1 MGVGHVWSICIE
13 HMGKRVAKHTSKGSN
28 VHTRQF
34 FGSLVSALCLA
45 CAFVLVVLPSTAS
58 AFSKDTHQT
67 LTFIAAKQFNNCA
80 HQDVNVARFS
90 ALDTRYIVRA
100 NVAQADTN
108 VFSRMFNWNYY
119 NRADQSQRT
128 ALWLIDTRFHDHFE
142 SLVDETRWSVDRQR
156 RLKNLGRIISYIQ
169 DMSSPPRVVP
179 VYVSRWWRFS
189 VGDRFDRFPVDSEA
203 VEMAGEGAC
212 QDILNLDASFQ
223 DVLEDVAT
231 QTIRAVRGPIFG
243 FPATWEA
250 YWRFAEEDDAFGEYG
265 PAGNSFGDRTSFRCG
280 ERERCLLLEN
290 DPLYR
295 DFATARHIAAVLGT
309 MRAMALMQMEEAD
322 RISVQT
328 AR

>member
-1 MGVGHVWSICIE
+1 MHVITSNAPVV
-13 HMGKRVAKHTSKGSN
+13 KR
-28 VHTRQF
+28 
-34 FGSLVSALCLA
+34 FGELAAVVVCLCM
-45 CAFVLVVLPSTAS
+45 
-58 AFSKDTHQT
+58 AFSAHAFNKDAHQT

-80 HQDVNVARFS
+80 HQDANIARFS

-100 NVAQADTN
+100 NLAQADTN
-108 VFSRMFNWNYY
+108 VFTRMFNWNYY
-119 NRADQSQRT
+119 NRADQSQKT
-128 ALWLIDTRFHDHFE
+128 SWWLIDTRFHDHFE

-179 VYVSRWWRFS
+179 VYVNRWWRFS
-189 VGDRFDRFPVDSEA
+189 VGDRFDRFPVDAEA
-203 VEMAGEGAC
+203 VEMAVQGAC
-212 QDILNLDASFQ
+212 EEVLNLEASFQ

-250 YWRFAEEDDAFGEYG
+250 YWTFSDEADEFGEYG

-280 ERERCLLLEN
+280 NGERCLLLAD
-290 DPLYR
+290 DPLYT

-309 MRAMALMQMEEAD
+309 MRVMALMQMEEAD

>member
-1 MGVGHVWSICIE
+1 MAVVVC
-13 HMGKRVAKHTSKGSN
+13 
-28 VHTRQF
+28 
-34 FGSLVSALCLA
+34 CL
-45 CAFVLVVLPSTAS
+45 CAFFFSLLFTQS
-58 AFSKDTHQT
+58 AFAFNKDAHQT

-80 HQDVNVARFS
+80 HQDVNIARFS

-100 NVAQADTN
+100 NLAQADSN
-108 VFSRMFNWNYY
+108 VFTRMFNWTYY
-119 NRADQSQRT
+119 NRADQSQKT
-128 ALWLIDTRFHDHFE
+128 SWWLIDTRFHDHFE

-179 VYVSRWWRFS
+179 VYVNRWWRFS

-203 VEMAGEGAC
+203 VEMAVQGAC
-212 QDILNLDASFQ
+212 QEVLNLEASFQ

-231 QTIRAVRGPIFG
+231 QTLRAVQGPIYG

-250 YWRFAEEDDAFGEYG
+250 YWTFSDEPDEFGEYG

-280 ERERCLLLEN
+280 GERCLLLED

-322 RISVQT
+322 RISIQT